1 MNIFEQNEKK
11 IREVLQNKL
20 DRITPEELLEELINC
35 GDYSIGQ
42 YLLQKH
48 LLKKYDIGV

>member
-1 MNIFEQNEKK
+1 MNIFELSEEKIK
-11 IREVLQNKL
+11 EVLQNELNKV
-20 DRITPEELLEELINC
+20 TPEELLEELINC

>member
-1 MNIFEQNEKK
+1 MNIFEQNEEK